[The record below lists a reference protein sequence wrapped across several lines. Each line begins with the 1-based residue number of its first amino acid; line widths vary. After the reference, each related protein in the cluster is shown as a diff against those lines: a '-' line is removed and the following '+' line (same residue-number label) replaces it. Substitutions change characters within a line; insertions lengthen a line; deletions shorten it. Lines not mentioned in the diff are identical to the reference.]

1 MTRPAVDDL
10 IANGLRAQD
19 FAALPRAEFT
29 PILVPEAYHGLAGR
43 IVRTIEPHS
52 EADPAALLLHVLIGV
67 GNLIGRGPYATV
79 EQTRHFL
86 NEYVVL
92 VGQSG
97 KGRKGQAWSTPK
109 ALLGQADSAWLK
121 ARVRS
126 GLSSGEGV
134 IEHVRDARE
143 EQQPIKERGRVV
155 GYESVMVDAGE
166 PDKRLLV
173 FEAEFASVLR
183 RMNGETNSLSAVL
196 RQAWDDGDLSTLT
209 RKSPLRAT
217 GAHVSIIAHVTRE
230 ELVANLTETER
241 ANGFANRFLFAWVRR
256 SKILPEGGSL
266 DRALL
271 GQLAGE
277 LARVVEFARAA
288 GEIRRDE
295 AARAVWQEVY
305 PKLSAGEP
313 GLLGAVLAR
322 AEAHALRFSV
332 LYAVLDRS
340 PQVRPEHLRAALA
353 LWDYAEASAR
363 RIFGD
368 RLGLSVADTV
378 LAAVRARGG
387 PMTQTEISGL
397 FHRNKPAAEILA
409 ALSLLEEGGKLRRQ
423 SRPPVDGQGRPAVVW
438 DEVPAQ

>member
-10 IANGLRAQD
+10 IATGLGAQG

-29 PILVPEAYHGLAGR
+29 PTLAPEAYHGLAGR

-67 GNLIGRGPYATV
+67 GSLIGRGPYATV

-92 VGQSG
+92 VGLSG

-109 ALLGQADSAWLK
+109 ALLGEVDSAWLK

-209 RKSPLRAT
+209 RKSPMRAT

-266 DRALL
+266 DRSLL
-271 GQLAGE
+271 GQLARE
-277 LARVVEFARAA
+277 LGGAIGFARAV

-295 AARAVWQEVY
+295 AARAIWKEVY

-322 AEAHALRFSV
+322 AEPHVLRFSV
-332 LYAVLDRS
+332 LYAVLDQS
-340 PQVRPEHLRAALA
+340 PDVRPEHLRAALA
-353 LWDYAEASAR
+353 LWDYSEASAR

-368 RLGLSVADTV
+368 RFGLS
-378 LAAVRARGG
+378 AVRARGG
-387 PMTQTEISGL
+387 LTQTEISSL
-397 FHRNKPAAEILA
+397 FQRNKPSSEILA
-409 ALSLLEEGGKLRRQ
+409 ALTLLEEGGKLRRQ
-423 SRPPVDGQGRPAVVW
+423 TRIPADGYGRPPAVW
-438 DEVPAQ
+438 EEATAE